1 MGPKKDSQIWDTILV
16 SLIGLLSIIKIMV
29 AGFDFR
35 YGWTRGITLPFQLA
49 GLLLALHS
57 YGLAVWAIKINTFF
71 SQIVRIQMERGHTVI
86 KDGPYRI
93 IRHPG
98 YLGSAVF
105 EIATPVLLGSLWAFI
120 PGVLSALLFI
130 IRTYL
135 EDQLLTKELSGY
147 KTYTTE
153 VKYRL
158 LPGVW

>member
-1 MGPKKDSQIWDTILV
+1 MKNRIVTRWLVREYSGVVISGVILFVSAGSLKWVMGWSFVIAIFLWVSANAWILIPDNRDLIAERMGPKKDSQIWDTILV

-57 YGLAVWAIKINTFF
+57 YGLAVWAIKVNTFF

-93 IRHPG
+93 I
-98 YLGSAVF
+98 
-105 EIATPVLLGSLWAFI
+105 
-120 PGVLSALLFI
+120 
-130 IRTYL
+130 
-135 EDQLLTKELSGY
+135 
-147 KTYTTE
+147 
-153 VKYRL
+153 
-158 LPGVW
+158 